1 MGGLADQQTFWFKF
15 WSVIESGGWVI
26 FTHMEI
32 VFVVGLP
39 LSLAKST
46 RTCSFSSSNGIFNV

>member
-26 FTHMEI
+26 FTY
-32 VFVVGLP
+32 GNCL
-39 LSLAKST
+39 
-46 RTCSFSSSNGIFNV
+46 CSWLTIISC